1 MTQLQLNASEARPYE
16 HSGGRPYDLTP
27 PVSVERNYLLLVSAG
42 LLALIAYVAMFTT
55 AQAVWVSGTLDV
67 DSGWTRLVLL
77 TVPYV
82 AGLLVFGYAYK
93 SENRPAG
100 YRLGLICGAIGL
112 ALLTLYFTFSYI
124 WKLLAVIGPG
134 ALGGGDDS
142 DSDGDS
148 SSEASDSDSSD
159 SSNGFTFHGSLSGSS
174 GGSETVS
181 FASCPLCG
189 HPIPEKTGGRCPH
202 CQYLQ

>member
-1 MTQLQLNASEARPYE
+1 MTQLQRNASEARPYE

-42 LLALIAYVAMFTT
+42 LLALIAYVAIFTT

-67 DSGWTRLVLL
+67 DSGLTRLFLL

-93 SENRPAG
+93 SENWPG

-112 ALLTLYFTFSYI
+112 ALLTLYFASSYF

-134 ALGGGDDS
+134 VLGGGDDS
-142 DSDGDS
+142 DSGGDS

-159 SSNGFTFHGSLSGSS
+159 SSNALTFHGSSSGSS
-174 GGSETVS
+174 GGSEAVS
-181 FASCPLCG
+181 FASCPVCG
-189 HPIPEKTGGRCPH
+189 HRMPEGMGGRCPH
-202 CQYLQ
+202 CQYLR